1 VGLSDF
7 VWLLGLFFVTQ
18 SLFQNSL
25 IKVQR
30 VPKKEIVDQTIF
42 FSNRLQDRLAQ
53 KDIFASLNVN
63 LE

>member
-42 FSNRLQDRLAQ
+42 F
-53 KDIFASLNVN
+53 F
-63 LE
+63 E